1 MTFIFTLLCYI
12 GQEFRVVI
20 LSVVRTHHSIN
31 KGSVHKC
38 GFYTEKRVLNTAFTR
53 VQSLIVTA
61 AHPLS
66 LITRGHMTCRLF
78 WASYLS
84 ESLSDEE
91 CNQLSKEFVKECQ
104 GNNDKPAAGGQLE
117 PEDQTICDILFKAQ
131 ASIPDDDEYYDQILN
146 DLGKQFDTDQTKTIT
161 QPAIY
166 VLPENPAVR
175 TGHSGTSSS
184 SSSST
189 TMPTELAE
197 SSLTIANSTNVG
209 SLTGTKI
216 SGAAFVRGL
225 HSPYIKF
232 SPGCNHTVTTMTKGA
247 ESGYALVINPAVRD
261 IWLPDRSALNR
272 SLRGD
277 TVVIEQ
283 LTEKKGTV
291 VANFS
296 DHPKKFFVCYSDKRK
311 KNRFVPI
318 DRQYPKIDSL
328 QDEIEDGLRIYRH
341 YVDGIRKS
349 KNYYTIEY
357 QDIEEN
363 VYLVWLNKS
372 WKEDYVYPKGVPV
385 HCLSLKDSSSIPRA
399 SDKSLSKF
407 VNILKYNYIPAM
419 SSDHGKY
426 PCEVVDQVKKQ
437 FPKNWKIPY
446 NERKTRKPYK
456 DVFTIDDEETV
467 VLDDALS
474 LDEDKNN
481 NCYIVSVHIADASYF
496 VKPGSALDR
505 AASERGKSF
514 YVNYGSDLAMFMLP
528 DNICMEHGSLQAGK
542 ERLAV
547 TTQFVFSKKDYSCSN
562 VEIHRS
568 IVCSVCRLTKE
579 SVGKFLLDKSMEQPE
594 NMTVTQFKK
603 LKKDLSILGK
613 IANKL
618 RKSDSYLYEPDR
630 GKQDKYSLAGSSLV
644 EMFMCLC
651 NTAIPDKLLKRDGR
665 VGPVLVQTPIKHHRQ
680 QEWLENYHHLLECS
694 PILER
699 MISLKSFNRD
709 NQNVEDNRVLTIN
722 QESWDKICNLAEESD
737 DSSLATYLCS
747 LHNFPKLFVAYRQ
760 LCKSRSKSFYDVIP
774 NPAQASD
781 YKHNHFNNIYTHFT
795 SPLRRYCDILV
806 HRAVLG
812 ETSLPSTDYE
822 VRGLLHKMNIH
833 KWDEREFSRQRNML
847 YFIDCSRKEGQDIAV
862 TVYVGKI
869 TNRLMELH
877 PPPELQDFLPDRI
890 CEIKLSH
897 LQAEGDKEDKS
908 REYLMKW
915 QVEIIPAPDIELR
928 EEDINIKLKHINA
941 VEIPLD
947 MLAKIIKAVH
957 NKNVEEAKELI
968 TSYKPEDLKCRDV
981 EQKKTQHSRKLTI
994 TKYIREYSKLDIQFS
1009 STQEKSY
1016 AIEPTVSLIHI
1027 SHKFSCCLLHVK
1039 HSIECYAPY
1048 ILKSSAVN
1056 LVTSENVSN
1065 YAKLWQPAVTAE
1077 SITSSIRSKRIPVII
1092 KNLQLK
1098 WTSSNE
1104 AQFLVADYED
1114 YKIKFQN
1121 PFSINDYV
1129 CVQYRNL
1136 LSNPSSKYFKLDS
1149 SKKVTWAAHGRIVKE
1164 DHGQIKIAFAKN
1176 TAPPKIVFFES
1187 SSTPIYTLSCDLEVI
1202 PLQVTFR

>member
-1 MTFIFTLLCYI
+1 M
-12 GQEFRVVI
+12 I

-31 KGSVHKC
+31 KDSVHKC

-104 GNNDKPAAGGQLE
+104 GNNDKPAAGGQLG
-117 PEDQTICDILFKAQ
+117 PKDQTVCDILFKGQ
-131 ASIPDDDEYYDQILN
+131 ASIPDDEEYYDQILK
-146 DLGKQFDTDQTKTIT
+146 DLEKQFDTDQAKTIT

-166 VLPENPAVR
+166 VLPGNPAVR
-175 TGHSGTSSS
+175 TGHGGTNSSTAMPNYYELAVSSS
-184 SSSST
+184 YN
-189 TMPTELAE
+189 
-197 SSLTIANSTNVG
+197 LTIANSTNIG
-209 SLTGTKI
+209 SMTGTKI
-216 SGAAFVRGL
+216 CRPAFFCVL
-225 HSPYIKF
+225 HSPYIVNF
-232 SPGCNHTVTTMTKGA
+232 SQSPGYNHTVITMTKGA
-247 ESGYALVINPAVRD
+247 ESGYALVTNPAVRD
-261 IWLPDRSALNR
+261 IWLPDCSALNR

-296 DHPKKFFVCYSDKRK
+296 DHPKKFFICYSDRRK

-328 QDEIEDGLRIYRH
+328 QNVIEDGLRIYRS

-349 KNYYTIEY
+349 NNYYTIKY

-372 WKEDYVYPKGVPV
+372 WKENFFYPKGVPV
-385 HCLSLKDSSSIPRA
+385 HRLSLKDSSSMSGA

-419 SSDHGKY
+419 SSNHGKY
-426 PCEVVDQVKKQ
+426 PCKVVDQVKKQ

-446 NERKTRKPYK
+446 NERKKRKIYN

-474 LDEDKNN
+474 LGFDQDKNYVVN
-481 NCYIVSVHIADASYF
+481 VHIADASYF
-496 VKPGSALDR
+496 VKPGSALDK

-514 YVNYGSDLAMFMLP
+514 YINYGSDLAMFMLP
-528 DNICMEHGSLQAGK
+528 DNICMEHGSLQAGN

-547 TTQFVFSKKDYSCSN
+547 TTQFVFSKENCSLLSQLSD
-562 VEIHRS
+562 VEVHRS
-568 IVCSVCRLTKE
+568 IVYSVCRLTKE
-579 SVGKFLLDKSMEQPE
+579 DAGKCLLENSMDKPVNVSTEQ
-594 NMTVTQFKK
+594 FSKIK
-603 LKKDLSILGK
+603 RDLCVLGE
-613 IANKL
+613 IANEL
-618 RKSDSYLYEPDR
+618 RKSQWPSYLYEPDR

-651 NTAIPDKLLKRDGR
+651 NTAIPAKLLKWDGR
-665 VGPVLVQTPIKHHRQ
+665 VGPVLVQTPIKHHKQ
-680 QEWLENYHHLLECS
+680 HEWLENHHHLLECC
-694 PILER
+694 PLFKR
-699 MISLKSFNRD
+699 MHMISTEVLESFNQD
-709 NQNVEDNRVLTIN
+709 HQNVRGIETLNRVPSERFLTISQDN
-722 QESWDKICNLAEESD
+722 WDRICDLAGQSD
-737 DSSLATYLCS
+737 DSSLANYLCS

-774 NPAQASD
+774 NRAQISD
-781 YKHNHFNNIYTHFT
+781 YKHNHFNKFYTHFT

-812 ETSLPSTDYE
+812 ETSLPSTDHK

-833 KWDEREFSRQRNML
+833 KWDETEFSRQRNML

-877 PPPELQDFLPDRI
+877 APPELQDFLPDRV

-897 LQAEGDKEDKS
+897 LQAEGNKEEKHLI
-908 REYLMKW
+908 LMKW
-915 QVEIIPAPDIELR
+915 QVETIPAPDTELR
-928 EEDINIKLKHINA
+928 EEDINIKPKHFN
-941 VEIPLD
+941 VVKIPLD
-947 MLAKIIKAVH
+947 KIIKAIH
-957 NKNVEEAKELI
+957 NENVEEAKRFI
-968 TSYKPEDLKCRDV
+968 KSYKTEALKCRDV
-981 EQKKTQHSRKLTI
+981 EQKKTQHSRKLII
-994 TKYIREYSKLDIQFS
+994 TKYKQIRYTI
-1009 STQEKSY
+1009 
-1016 AIEPTVSLIHI
+1016 LIHTR
-1027 SHKFSCCLLHVK
+1027 K
-1039 HSIECYAPY
+1039 
-1048 ILKSSAVN
+1048 ILCN
-1056 LVTSENVSN
+1056 
-1065 YAKLWQPAVTAE
+1065 
-1077 SITSSIRSKRIPVII
+1077 
-1092 KNLQLK
+1092 
-1098 WTSSNE
+1098 
-1104 AQFLVADYED
+1104 
-1114 YKIKFQN
+1114 
-1121 PFSINDYV
+1121 
-1129 CVQYRNL
+1129 
-1136 LSNPSSKYFKLDS
+1136 
-1149 SKKVTWAAHGRIVKE
+1149 
-1164 DHGQIKIAFAKN
+1164 
-1176 TAPPKIVFFES
+1176 
-1187 SSTPIYTLSCDLEVI
+1187 
-1202 PLQVTFR
+1202 